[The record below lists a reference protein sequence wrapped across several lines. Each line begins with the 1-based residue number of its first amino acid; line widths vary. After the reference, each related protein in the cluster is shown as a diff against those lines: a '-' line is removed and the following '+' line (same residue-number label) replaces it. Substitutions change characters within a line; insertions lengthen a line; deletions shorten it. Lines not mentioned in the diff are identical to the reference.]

1 MDPTCPHCGG
11 NAFKVFSGA
20 HGDILGT
27 CVKCGATRSLRPSE
41 VAGARQSSQDNS
53 RDFWAMAR

>member
-27 CVKCGATRSLRPSE
+27 CVKCRTTRSLRASE
-41 VAGARQSSQDNS
+41 VAGARQSSQDNY